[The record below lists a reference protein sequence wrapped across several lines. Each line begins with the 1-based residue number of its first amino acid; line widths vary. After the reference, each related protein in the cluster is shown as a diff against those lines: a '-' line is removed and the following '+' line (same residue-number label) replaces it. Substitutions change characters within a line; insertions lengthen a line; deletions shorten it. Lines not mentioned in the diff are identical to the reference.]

1 MKALFDNANK
11 VKKLVKDH
19 YVGSG
24 GGVAA
29 SGGGARGHPLQ
40 ISNLPVPDGSGTN
53 FYYTGNASGYPLII
67 NNKLGVSIFGK
78 EVVDMDG
85 FNDGRKIILTQ
96 RETTKADSAGD
107 SSASSQKGFM
117 DMNLNHRAV
126 SDISEDP
133 SSDHEDD
140 FQDSTEDFIG
150 SYFFKVVCKI
160 LLLFLNIDLVSG
172 NSMMGDGASAE
183 HRAATRAYQMSF
195 IKILQRL
202 YDSDEEKGED
212 SDGDTESWFYGNF
225 AVSVSDDD
233 DQKIMTNLSR
243 LRLLCGTLKLSEDD
257 EDMSMC
263 NDYFDYIA
271 ARVHLN
277 DKILMDST
285 ALLVAID
292 DFDGEVESGVYEPK
306 SYKTTRTV
314 CVTTHDNKHVRG
326 DVLLESPLVLRLA
339 DGKFTEFQNPPIDIQ
354 NV

>member
-1 MKALFDNANK
+1 
-11 VKKLVKDH
+11 
-19 YVGSG
+19 
-24 GGVAA
+24 
-29 SGGGARGHPLQ
+29 
-40 ISNLPVPDGSGTN
+40 
-53 FYYTGNASGYPLII
+53 
-67 NNKLGVSIFGK
+67 
-78 EVVDMDG
+78 MDG

-160 LLLFLNIDLVSG
+160 LLLILNIDLVSG

-292 DFDGEVESGVYEPK
+292 DFDDEVESGVYEQK

-339 DGKFTEFQNPPIDIQ
+339 DGKFTVFQNPPNDIQ